1 MENMYV
7 VMVGRM
13 FAIYLDSFQV
23 YVLDVALVQVQVLS
37 VTFFVSEI
45 NQIWNWKVIDYND

>member
-45 NQIWNWKVIDYND
+45 NQI